1 MEPKQKIL
9 IVDDSEINRAMLKE
23 ILGEGYEYLEAE
35 NGLRAIEILRR
46 RTDIALVLLDLIMPE
61 MDGFDVLRVMQCYA
75 WQEEIPVIVI
85 SAAEDTR
92 SVERA
97 YDMGVADYIRRP
109 FERVMVL
116 RRVKNALMLYA
127 KQKRLTRLVTD
138 QVYEK
143 EHNGVLMI
151 SILSHVVEFRNSES
165 GQHVL
170 HIRTLTG
177 LLLHQLAQKTDR
189 YQLDESD
196 ISLISTASALHDIGK
211 IMIPEGDPEQARPP
225 DRGRVRRHQDPH
237 HRGCQDPEGA
247 CHRAGRTAGKGGTR
261 YLPLAPRAVGRR
273 RLPG

>member
-97 YDMGVADYIRRP
+97 YDMGVDTDGRWGSVVCIEDSAGHLWRVCGTADP
-109 FERVMVL
+109 TVQTGDEVSVG
-116 RRVKNALMLYA
+116 
-127 KQKRLTRLVTD
+127 Q
-138 QVYEK
+138 
-143 EHNGVLMI
+143 
-151 SILSHVVEFRNSES
+151 IL
-165 GQHVL
+165 G
-170 HIRTLTG
+170 
-177 LLLHQLAQKTDR
+177 
-189 YQLDESD
+189 
-196 ISLISTASALHDIGK
+196 
-211 IMIPEGDPEQARPP
+211 
-225 DRGRVRRHQDPH
+225 
-237 HRGCQDPEGA
+237 
-247 CHRAGRTAGKGGTR
+247 RAGSIPNECAEETHIHLEVLQGEQ
-261 YLPLAPRAVGRR
+261 YLDPAKL
-273 RLPG
+273 LN

>member
-85 SAAEDTR
+85 SAAEDNR

-143 EHNGVLMI
+143 RAQRCADDQHSEPCGGVPQQRERPACAA
-151 SILSHVVEFRNSES
+151 HP
-165 GQHVL
+165 HP
-170 HIRTLTG
+170 
-177 LLLHQLAQKTDR
+177 DR
-189 YQLDESD
+189 PAP
-196 ISLISTASALHDIGK
+196 ASA
-211 IMIPEGDPEQARPP
+211 
-225 DRGRVRRHQDPH
+225 
-237 HRGCQDPEGA
+237 GA
-247 CHRAGRTAGKGGTR
+247 ED
-261 YLPLAPRAVGRR
+261 
-273 RLPG
+273 